1 MRRLLKIAATLALG
15 LILLLGLTPAAQAG
29 RLLTSG
35 FELNSVT
42 AGVEWDTNY
51 GTIGNPGFSVQSGT
65 AISGSYSGM
74 FVAAA
79 GGTDGGC
86 NFTIPTMA
94 SGRTYYVRFNLQVH
108 TYPTSVDGFVLISYL
123 NSGSPVALSLT
134 TSGTL
139 QLNAQTA
146 SSALTKDVPHC
157 VEYCYGYTSGTETL
171 KIDGA
176 QISTGTGTTGV
187 AVNSV
192 FFGGD
197 YQTNKPTAGQWYI
210 DDIAVND
217 DQGSS
222 QNTWAGAGNIGL
234 LLPAGAGD
242 SNTWLTNSGG
252 SGTTSNYTLV
262 DKIPP
267 SSSTYIE
274 GKTTS
279 AIDLYT
285 VTQSVVPSGATVN
298 VVNLN
303 CWYAGSSASSDS
315 SFELELEKA
324 TGGAKTTSSAI
335 TPNSTTYQRNA
346 NATPRTSPI
355 TSYLDPTGSAWTPT
369 TIGTMQIG
377 AIISTGATN
386 YARIADLWAYVDY
399 TPAFTA
405 ALAGS
410 LTQASASLSGSSIVS
425 TLSGALTQVSAA
437 LSGSSLVAA
446 LSATLTMASAALTGN
461 HGVAGTMAATLTQAS
476 AALSST
482 IVDFAGSLAATLTQ
496 ASASLSGSSLVAAL
510 SATLTQASAA
520 LTGKHGVAGVLS
532 AALTQVSAAL
542 SGSSLVAVLS
552 GAVAQA
558 SAALSS
564 TIVDFAGSLA
574 ATLTQASAS
583 LSGSSLVGAL
593 SATLA
598 QASASL
604 SGGIVDFAG
613 SLAANL
619 SQVTASISGGIVNY
633 AGNLAAAISQA
644 TASLS
649 ANHGVAGTLAA
660 ALTQASASLSG
671 GIVDFAGS
679 LAANLSQVTAS
690 LSGAHGVAA
699 QLSAALSQVSAVLSG
714 SVTSIQAIAAS
725 LSATLAQATAS
736 FAGAHGVGGTLAAW
750 TGQVMSSFSGSSV
763 SATLNAL
770 TGQVSAAFS
779 AGHGV
784 AAALTA
790 TVEQISCRLSGSF
803 FQRLLRYLCVL
814 LLGPENRNLAVPP
827 ENRDLAPEAENRGL
841 AMALENRALSLAA
854 ESRVLSVPAGIF

>member
-619 SQVTASISGGIVNY
+619 SQVTAS
-633 AGNLAAAISQA
+633 
-644 TASLS
+644 
-649 ANHGVAGTLAA
+649 
-660 ALTQASASLSG
+660 
-671 GIVDFAGS
+671 
-679 LAANLSQVTAS
+679 